1 MKIQGQKIQLKTI
14 KHFRWVLGDVTE
26 GKRRDKTDHKTND
39 LWVPVKNM
47 QETDTLYLKIKMC
60 ERMRFLSTIWGEK
73 KQETEK

>member
-1 MKIQGQKIQLKTI
+1 M
-14 KHFRWVLGDVTE
+14 TE
-26 GKRRDKTDHKTND
+26 GKRTDETDHKTND

-60 ERMRFLSTIWGEK
+60 ERMRFLRTIWGEK